1 MPSFKNLSPPA
12 LQSNLQ
18 FFFHMLEAS
27 FVILIKLPLFSPS
40 FPPPFL
46 FIALPWARHSICG
59 GIQSKKKDGTARRN
73 RHIYYYSWRL
83 QHTSFSNWQ
92 EKKRKEKK
100 TLKGFQSCGEL
111 QIHTVRYGTGDKWTN
126 KQILSVLWV
135 EDDQEGLGRVFQSDC
150 KLHKG
155 SELLASDT
163 EVKYWV
169 MMSG

>member
-59 GIQSKKKDGTARRN
+59 GIQSKKKME
-73 RHIYYYSWRL
+73 L
-83 QHTSFSNWQ
+83 QGEIDTSTIIVGDFNTPLSVIDR
-92 EKKRKEKK
+92 KRKEKK
-100 TLKGFQSCGEL
+100 KLWRASSLVGSYRYIPSVMGQVISEPTNRFSLCYGWRMIKRVWEGFFSQTVSSTRAQSCWH
-111 QIHTVRYGTGDKWTN
+111 QTQR
-126 KQILSVLWV
+126 LSIGWWWV
-135 EDDQEGLGRVFQSDC
+135 G
-150 KLHKG
+150 K
-155 SELLASDT
+155 
-163 EVKYWV
+163 
-169 MMSG
+169 